1 MKRYLS
7 YLLMVICTGF
17 ALKSNAQ
24 QVKVEAKV
32 DKVSVPI
39 GEQTVF
45 HLTAHVPAKSGIR
58 FPVIADSIG
67 KIKIVKTRV
76 DSAADK
82 DSPNTQVINH
92 NYTITGFEAGTYTI
106 PAYTFKT
113 PTGSYSTDSLV
124 VQFKPVAVDTTKA
137 FYDIKQPLAVDYN
150 WWDWIKDHWIWIV
163 AGLVIIGIVIL
174 VTWYI
179 SRRYEQQPIFQSVK
193 VVLTIDQ
200 VAINKL
206 NELQAKNLWQN
217 GDVKTF
223 YIELTDILR
232 EYLEK
237 RYTIQAFEQTSE
249 EILGSLKPKQIP
261 ADARGKLKDI
271 LVLADLVKF
280 AKEKP
285 VGREN
290 EASMDNAI
298 SFIEQTKEQP
308 KPEDKETKEELPK

>member
-7 YLLMVICTGF
+7 YLLIVICTGF

-24 QVKVEAKV
+24 NVKVEAKV
-32 DKVSVPI
+32 DKVSVPM
-39 GEQTVF
+39 GDQTTL
-45 HLTAHVPAKSGIR
+45 HLIAHVPAKSSIQ

-67 KIKIVKTRV
+67 KIKVVKMSA

-82 DSPNTQVINH
+82 DDANTQVISH
-92 NYTITGFEAGTYTI
+92 NYTITGFDAGTYTI
-106 PAYTFKT
+106 PAYTFHTKT
-113 PTGSYSTDSLV
+113 GAYTTDSLV

-163 AGLVIIGIVIL
+163 SGLVLILIIIYI
-174 VTWYI
+174 TWYV
-179 SRRYEQQPIFQSVK
+179 SRRYEKQPIFQTVK
-193 VVLTIDQ
+193 EVLTIDQ

-206 NELQAKNLWQN
+206 NGLQAKNLWQN

-237 RYTIQAFEQTSE
+237 RYSIQALEQTTE
-249 EILGSLKPKQIP
+249 EIFASLKHKQIAP
-261 ADARGKLKDI
+261 DARKKLKDI

-285 VGREN
+285 VGPEN
-290 EASMDNAI
+290 EQSMTNAI
-298 SFIEQTKEQP
+298 DFVHLTKEQI
-308 KPEDKETKEELPK
+308 KPVEKEELPK

>member
-1 MKRYLS
+1 MKRCLS
-7 YLLMVICTGF
+7 YLLVVICTGF

-24 QVKVEAKV
+24 NVKVEAKV
-32 DKVSVPI
+32 DRVSVPM
-39 GEQTVF
+39 GDQTTL
-45 HLTAHVPAKSGIR
+45 HLIAHIPAKSEIQ

-67 KIKIVKTRV
+67 KIHIVKMNA
-76 DSAADK
+76 DSAADSN
-82 DSPNTQVINH
+82 DPNIQVISH
-92 NYTITGFEAGTYTI
+92 NYTITGFDAGTYTI
-106 PAYTFKT
+106 PAYTFHTKT
-113 PTGSYSTDSLV
+113 GAYTTDSLV

-150 WWDWIKDHWIWIV
+150 WWDWVKDHWIWV
-163 AGLVIIGIVIL
+163 VSGLVLILIVIY

-179 SRRYEQQPIFQSVK
+179 SRRYEKNPVFQSVK
-193 VVLTIDQ
+193 VILTIDQ
-200 VAINKL
+200 IAINKL

-237 RYTIQAFEQTSE
+237 RYTIQALEQTTE
-249 EILGSLKPKQIP
+249 EIFASLKPKQVP
-261 ADARGKLKDI
+261 AEAGRKLKDI

-285 VGREN
+285 VGPEN
-290 EASMDNAI
+290 EQSMSNAI
-298 SFIEQTKEQP
+298 DFVHQTKEQI
-308 KPEDKETKEELPK
+308 KPVEKEELPK